1 MSLWTPGGEHEVP
14 RDRPAPPSTPPTAD
28 ADAAPQAD
36 IDPEMAEALA
46 QMSPEERAEAEAMIA
61 QMAEARAELASTPA
75 EVVVANHA
83 MGLYELAAI
92 HLSQDPPN
100 LTEADLAVDALTALL
115 GGTEG
120 RLGQNEATLR
130 QALGQLQMA
139 YVELS
144 KRAAGAEGDRGDEG
158 SAG

>member
-14 RDRPAPPSTPPTAD
+14 REPTPPPG
-28 ADAAPQAD
+28 DAAPAAGPD
-36 IDPEMAEALA
+36 IDPEMAEALEK
-46 QMSPEERAEAEAMIA
+46 MSPEERAEAEAMIA
-61 QMAEARAELASTPA
+61 QMARAREELAATPA
-75 EVVVANHA
+75 DVVVANHA

-100 LTEADLAVDALTALL
+100 LPEANLAVDALAALL
-115 GGTEG
+115 GGIEG

-139 YVELS
+139 FVELS
-144 KRAAGAEGDRGDEG
+144 RRAGGDDAGDAEG
-158 SAG
+158 

>member
-14 RDRPAPPSTPPTAD
+14 REPTPAPAPAEGTETAR
-28 ADAAPQAD
+28 QVD
-36 IDPEMAEALA
+36 IDPEMAAALA

-61 QMAEARAELASTPA
+61 QMAQAREELASTPA
-75 EVVVANHA
+75 DVVVSNHA

-92 HLSQDPPN
+92 HLSQDPPH
-100 LTEADLAVDALTALL
+100 LAEANLAVDALAALL
-115 GGTEG
+115 SGVEG
-120 RLGQNEATLR
+120 RLGQNEPTLR

-139 YVELS
+139 FVELS
-144 KRAAGAEGDRGDEG
+144 KRAAGDEG

>member
-14 RDRPAPPSTPPTAD
+14 REPTPSASPSAPD
-28 ADAAPQAD
+28 ASAAQVD

-61 QMAEARAELASTPA
+61 QMAQARAELASTPA
-75 EVVVANHA
+75 DVVIANHA

-92 HLSQDPPN
+92 HLSQDPPH
-100 LTEADLAVDALTALL
+100 LPEANLAVDALAALL
-115 GGTEG
+115 GGVEG

-139 YVELS
+139 FVELS
-144 KRAAGAEGDRGDEG
+144 KRNEGTSGG
-158 SAG
+158 SAGAAEGSEG

>member
-14 RDRPAPPSTPPTAD
+14 RPRPTPPA
-28 ADAAPQAD
+28 AEEAAAPQAD

-61 QMAEARAELASTPA
+61 QMAQTRAELASTPA

-100 LTEADLAVDALTALL
+100 LAEANLAVDALTGVL
-115 GGTEG
+115 GGVEG

-139 YVELS
+139 FVELS
-144 KRAAGAEGDRGDEG
+144 RRTEAGDTDEG
-158 SAG
+158 PVS

>member
-14 RDRPAPPSTPPTAD
+14 RDRPTPDAPD
-28 ADAAPQAD
+28 APAQGAPAAD

-46 QMSPEERAEAEAMIA
+46 KMSPEERAEAEAMIA
-61 QMAEARAELASTPA
+61 QMAQARAELASTPA
-75 EVVVANHA
+75 EVVVSNHA

-100 LTEADLAVDALTALL
+100 LVEANLAVDAMAALL
-115 GGTEG
+115 DGVEG

-130 QALGQLQMA
+130 QAISQLQMA
-139 YVELS
+139 FVELA
-144 KRAAGAEGDRGDEG
+144 KQAEGAGDAEDP
-158 SAG
+158 AG